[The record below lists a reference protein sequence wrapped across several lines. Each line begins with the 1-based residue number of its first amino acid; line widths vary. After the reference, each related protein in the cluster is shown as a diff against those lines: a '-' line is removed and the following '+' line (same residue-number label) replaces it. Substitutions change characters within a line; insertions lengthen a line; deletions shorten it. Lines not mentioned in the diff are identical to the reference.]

1 MDSLNCPWLLFNPD
15 IDAKIL
21 YVEILMQKF
30 IEGQPKNLR
39 EVDALCEEL
48 YYPLIDN
55 IQALCLA
62 HGLRQVCSTNLE
74 GVQIHH
80 AKPHIFLKLAWN
92 IYNHTKDCILLDGFN
107 VSNTRSPMVVA
118 LIQAVRNI
126 LPPFMRNLITLTPGQ
141 QQSDEGNDEYDECF
155 ESLEEET
162 DEIVQVKSSV

>member
-1 MDSLNCPWLLFNPD
+1 MECPWLLFNPD
-15 IDAKIL
+15 NEAKIL

-30 IEGQPKNLR
+30 IECQPKSLK
-39 EVDALCEEL
+39 EVDTMCEEK

-80 AKPHIFLKLAWN
+80 AKPHVFLKLAWN

-126 LPPFMRNLITLTPGQ
+126 LPPFMRNLITLTPSEPQ
-141 QQSDEGNDEYDECF
+141 EQECSDEDDDYSEA
-155 ESLEEET
+155 LETET
-162 DEIVQVKSSV
+162 NEII